1 MKKHSIEKIIVFLTF
16 SFLSILL
23 SGCNLGS
30 LSESTTK
37 VAEFSYGERI
47 VIPTIDDRD
56 LVYLIDRP
64 LADVKVPILL
74 SVDGSS
80 CIGQQRPRVKNT
92 YKPDQNSPRLFA
104 RVLVEKPGVEHT
116 AAYPSECSDEF
127 LKYYTIEQRVIDHLR
142 TLQHLKTTANWWNGE
157 LYVWG
162 WSDGGDVAAQITAY
176 YPNVT
181 RAVLGAMGGGYTMAE
196 HFKDF
201 WVCSEERAGD
211 QREDCIKAMDAQFQ
225 EMFDNPTWTKTWS
238 GPDNSWKVWP
248 SRLNSRLSNIL
259 QDNTTPILIVQG
271 AEDFDATPVASARKL
286 VADLKGVQNSN
297 YTYWEVPEME
307 HGWSK
312 LPKDQGD
319 AFEAAMLNWLLGV
332 DVGVGGPPNFGKTD

>member
-1 MKKHSIEKIIVFLTF
+1 MQNIKNLLGLIIFVFL
-16 SFLSILL
+16 SPLL
-23 SGCNLGS
+23 FGCNLNS
-30 LSESTTK
+30 SSESTAKK
-37 VAEFSYGERI
+37 VEYSYEERI

-56 LVYLIDRP
+56 LVYFIDRP
-64 LADVKVPILL
+64 LVDAKVPILL

-80 CIGQQRPRVKNT
+80 CTGQLRPRVKNT
-92 YKPDQNSPRLFA
+92 FKPNENNPRLYA

-116 AAYPSECSDEF
+116 ADYPSECSEEF

-142 TLQHLKTTANWWNGE
+142 TLQHLKATAKWWNGE

-201 WVCSEERAGD
+201 WVCSEDRAGE
-211 QREDCIKAMDAQFQ
+211 QRDDCIVQMETEFQ

-259 QDNTTPILIVQG
+259 KDNTTPILIVQG
-271 AEDFDATPVASARKL
+271 AEDFDSTPAESARKL
-286 VADLKGVQNSN
+286 VSDLDSAQNDY

-312 LPKDQGD
+312 LPEEQGD
-319 AFEAAMLNWLLGV
+319 AFEAAMLHWLLGT
-332 DVGVGGPPNFGKTD
+332 DIGIGGPPTFGKID